1 MKRTAKAALKTYKKT
16 LKDIPVNQDQ
26 LEKLKVDLKN
36 KAYKMEQAQQFIAQ
50 EKELLSLQ
58 KKSLIKARASFKESA
73 SLIEY
78 IESQI
83 TAITAP

>member
-1 MKRTAKAALKTYKKT
+1 
-16 LKDIPVNQDQ
+16 
-26 LEKLKVDLKN
+26 
-36 KAYKMEQAQQFIAQ
+36 MEQAQQFIAQ